1 MVASLSCSQVWAS
14 LRAAARAQAPTAPPY
29 RPQPSIRCH
38 RGSHRHREAGSR
50 RHRYRRGTEAQT
62 AQAAA
67 AQNATKLDAVL
78 RAVKTAAGAAAE
90 SRPTSYSLDPN
101 YRYPKP
107 GGQPELAGY
116 TARNSI
122 QVTTAELDSA
132 GRIID
137 AATRSGAN
145 SIERLQ
151 FTLKDDL
158 SARVQALPRGRG
170 QSPRGRRR
178 DGLRA
183 RREDPARALGRRGR
197 RGSRRPAPCSR
208 WRAWPNRSPAPPTPV
223 APGTIEVHA
232 RVVLTVEIAQ

>member
-1 MVASLSCSQVWAS
+1 MRSITVLLAGLGLFAPAV
-14 LRAAARAQAPTAPPY
+14 RAQAPTAPPY
-29 RPQPSIRCH
+29 RPQPSIRAT
-38 RGSHRHREAGSR
+38 GEATVTAKPDR
-50 RHRYRRGTEAQT
+50 AILDIAVVAEAQT

-67 AQNATKLDAVL
+67 AQNAAKLDAVL

-90 SRPTSYSLDPN
+90 VKTASYSLDPN

-122 QVTTAELDSA
+122 QVTTAELDAA

-158 SARVQALPRGRG
+158 SARVQAL
-170 QSPRGRRR
+170 
-178 DGLRA
+178 
-183 RREDPARALGRRGR
+183 REAAAKARAAADAMASALGVKILRVLLVEEEG
-197 RGSRRPAPCSR
+197 GQPPPRPMLAMARMAESVQAPS
-208 WRAWPNRSPAPPTPV
+208 TPV
-223 APGTIEVHA
+223 APGAIEIRA
-232 RVVLTVEIAQ
+232 AVVLTVEIAQ